1 MANVYDDGL
10 ELADLVGRKILSVQ
24 MTPDKSD
31 VRFVTTTGNLDYNCY
46 GDCCSESWVNHVNDI
61 DNLIGGT
68 VTQVEEFDFHSMLGV
83 EPEPTRQDSDEV
95 LFHKVHTEK
104 GTCLIEFR
112 NSSNGYYGGSFE
124 KNESGLEPHGLV
136 DITEDF

>member
-1 MANVYDDGL
+1 MVSAWTSEL
-10 ELADLVGRKILSVQ
+10 ELADLVGKHVLGVQ
-24 MTPDKSD
+24 MNEGKE
-31 VRFVTTTGNLDYNCY
+31 VMRFITTTGVLDYYCY

-61 DNLIGGT
+61 DNLIDAT
-68 VTQVEEFDFHSMLGV
+68 VTQVEEIDFHSLLGI
-83 EPEPTRQDSDEV
+83 EPEPTRQQDDKV
-95 LFHKVHTEK
+95 LFHKVHTNK

-124 KNESGLEPHGLV
+124 LNKEERKPEGLV

>member
-1 MANVYDDGL
+1 MADVYTGKL
-10 ELADLVGRKILSVQ
+10 ELADLVGKHITKVQ
-24 MTPDKSD
+24 MNAGKDD
-31 VRFVTTTGNLDYNCY
+31 VRFITTTGNLDYYCY

-61 DNLIGGT
+61 DNLMDAT
-68 VTQVEEFDFHSMLGV
+68 VTQVEEFDFHTLLGV

-95 LFHKVHTEK
+95 LFHKVHTNK

-124 KNESGLEPHGLV
+124 RNDGEHEPEGLV

>member
-1 MANVYDDGL
+1 MANEYTDEL
-10 ELADLVGRKILSVQ
+10 ELADLIGKHVLGVQ
-24 MTPDKSD
+24 MNAGKDV
-31 VRFVTTTGNLDYNCY
+31 VRFITTTGVVDYECY

-61 DNLIGGT
+61 GNLIDAT
-68 VTQVEEFDFHSMLGV
+68 VTQVEEFDFHSMLGI

-95 LFHKVHTEK
+95 LFHKVHTNK

-124 KNESGLEPHGLV
+124 KAECREPKALKDV
-136 DITEDF
+136 TEDF

>member
-1 MANVYDDGL
+1 MVNAWTSEL

-31 VRFVTTTGNLDYNCY
+31 VRFVTTTGNLDYYCY
-46 GDCCSESWVNHVNDI
+46 GDCCSESWVNHVNDLG
-61 DNLIGGT
+61 NLIDAT
-68 VTQVEEFDFHSMLGV
+68 VTQVEEIDFHSLLGI
-83 EPEPTRQDSDEV
+83 EPEPTRQQDDKV
-95 LFHKVHTEK
+95 LFHKVHTNK

-124 KNESGLEPHGLV
+124 RNTDTKPVGLV

>member
-1 MANVYDDGL
+1 MVNAWTQEL

-31 VRFVTTTGNLDYNCY
+31 VRFVTTTGNLDYYCY

-61 DNLIGGT
+61 HNLIGAT
-68 VTQVEEFDFHSMLGV
+68 VTRVEEIDFHSLLGI
-83 EPEPTRQDSDEV
+83 EPEPTRQEDDKV
-95 LFHKVHTEK
+95 LFHKVHTTK

-124 KNESGLEPHGLV
+124 RNNGEHEPESLV